1 MFFILTLNHYQKL
14 LKDVEEAQRALRK
27 HKETCATVN
36 FTVSTDA
43 FWYRKL
49 LERMYHLFPE
59 VVARYSFSDGG
70 SDYLSLIAPPDDI
83 VSSLQLVMDGLGPNT
98 PQELKDSVEL
108 LTGLIKVGSNII
120 CSSGYGDKDY
130 YLSIREVTKGS

>member
-1 MFFILTLNHYQKL
+1 MASNKYQQLHKA
-14 LKDVEEAQRALRK
+14 VEEAQWALRN

-36 FTVSTDA
+36 LSVSTDA

-49 LERMYHLFPE
+49 LERMSHLFPE

-83 VSSLQLVMDGLGPNT
+83 VSSLQLAVEGLGANT
-98 PQELKDSVEL
+98 PQDLKDGVEL
-108 LTGLIKVGSNII
+108 LTGLIKVGSNIV

-130 YLSIREVTKGS
+130 YLSIREVTKGN